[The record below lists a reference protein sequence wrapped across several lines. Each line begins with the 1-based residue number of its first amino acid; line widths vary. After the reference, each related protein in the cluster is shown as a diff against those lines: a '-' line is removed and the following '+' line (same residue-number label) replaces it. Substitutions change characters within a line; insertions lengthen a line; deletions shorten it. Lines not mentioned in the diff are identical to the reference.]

1 MANKSNVRG
10 VGKEQREVEKSQNR
24 WQVQNRWKMRGRK
37 TDEKKEL
44 GWGG

>member
-10 VGKEQREVEKSQNR
+10 VSKEQREVEKIAE
-24 WQVQNRWKMRGRK
+24 QVQNSWKMRGRK

-44 GWGG
+44 GWGGRL

>member
-10 VGKEQREVEKSQNR
+10 VSKEQREVEKSQNR
-24 WQVQNRWKMRGRK
+24 YMRGRK

-44 GWGG
+44 GWGGRL

>member
-10 VGKEQREVEKSQNR
+10 VSKEQREVEKKKIAE
-24 WQVQNRWKMRGRK
+24 QVQNRWKMRGRK